1 MKVKEILKDLMAE
14 KEVSEEK
21 EEDAALIP
29 SYEGNNQQRNFINF
43 WNNLKKL
50 WIFSEISRETE
61 STFKGWVKEVSKA
74 PAPKQIGIG
83 AACGWVSGYVMM
95 KVGKAAATA
104 VGGSLILLQ
113 IAHYKGYVTV
123 DWNRLTNDTSSLS
136 DRMKQKLRLQTKSTG
151 EKMLDFAQ
159 KNIYL
164 AGGFTGGFFIGI
176 ASS

>member
-1 MKVKEILKDLMAE
+1 MGEVRTTKEINVQMNVKDLLNMAE
-14 KEVSEEK
+14 KEVAEEK
-21 EEDAALIP
+21 EDIASII
-29 SYEGNNQQRNFINF
+29 SYE
-43 WNNLKKL
+43 
-50 WIFSEISRETE
+50 EISRDTET
-61 STFKGWVKEVSKA
+61 TFKKLVKEASKA

-113 IAHYKGYVTV
+113 IAHYKGYITV
-123 DWNRLTNDTSSLS
+123 DWNRVANDTSSFS
-136 DRMKQKLRLQTKSTG
+136 DRMKDKLKLRTRSTG
-151 EKMLDFAQ
+151 EKTLDFAK
-159 KNIYL
+159 KNVYL

>member
-1 MKVKEILKDLMAE
+1 MSGNRVPGSHPFKANIYIPNIL
-14 KEVSEEK
+14 
-21 EEDAALIP
+21 
-29 SYEGNNQQRNFINF
+29 
-43 WNNLKKL
+43 
-50 WIFSEISRETE
+50 FSEINRETE
-61 STFKGWVKEVSKA
+61 NTFKKMLKEVSKA

-113 IAHYKGYVTV
+113 IAHYKGYITV
-123 DWNRLTNDTSSLS
+123 DWNRMANDSSTFS
-136 DRMKQKLRLQTKSTG
+136 ERMKDKLKLKTRTTG
-151 EKMLDFAQ
+151 EKFFDFAK

>member
-1 MKVKEILKDLMAE
+1 MGKVKEILKDLMAE

-29 SYEGNNQQRNFINF
+29 SYE
-43 WNNLKKL
+43 
-50 WIFSEISRETE
+50 EISRETE

-83 AACGWVSGYVMM
+83 AACGWMSGYIMM

-104 VGGSLILLQ
+104 IGGSLILLQ
-113 IAHYKGYVTV
+113 IAHYKGYITV
-123 DWNRLTNDTSSLS
+123 DWNRMANDSTSIT
-136 DRMKQKLRLQTKSTG
+136 DRMREKLRLQSRTASNAWA
-151 EKMLDFAQ
+151 DFAK
-159 KNIYL
+159 KNVYL

>member
-1 MKVKEILKDLMAE
+1 MGTTTKKIAE
-14 KEVSEEK
+14 KILAIISSNPNSEEK
-21 EEDAALIP
+21 DSLI
-29 SYEGNNQQRNFINF
+29 SYDE
-43 WNNLKKL
+43 L
-50 WIFSEISRETE
+50 SRDTET
-61 STFKGWVKEVSKA
+61 TFKKMIKEVSKA

-123 DWNRLTNDTSSLS
+123 DWNRITNDSSSFS
-136 DRMKQKLRLQTKSTG
+136 DRMKDKLKIQTKSTG
-151 EKMLDFAQ
+151 EKFADFAK
-159 KNIYL
+159 KNVYL
-164 AGGFTGGFFIGI
+164 AGGFTGGFFIGL

>member
-1 MKVKEILKDLMAE
+1 MGEILKDLMAE

-21 EEDAALIP
+21 EEDTALIP
-29 SYEGNNQQRNFINF
+29 SYE
-43 WNNLKKL
+43 
-50 WIFSEISRETE
+50 EISRETE

-83 AACGWVSGYVMM
+83 AACGWISGYVMM

-113 IAHYKGYVTV
+113 IAHYKGYVTA
-123 DWNRLTNDTSSLS
+123 DWNRITNDSSSFS
-136 DRMKQKLRLQTKSTG
+136 DQVKDKLRIRTKSTG
-151 EKMLDFAQ
+151 EKFMDFAK
-159 KNIYL
+159 KNVYL
-164 AGGFTGGFFIGI
+164 AGGFTGGFFIGL

>member
-1 MKVKEILKDLMAE
+1 MGTWGEKIAEKNLTIISSNPNSDEMKVKELINDIMAE
-14 KEVSEEK
+14 KEVSGEK
-21 EEDAALIP
+21 DSLI
-29 SYEGNNQQRNFINF
+29 SYE
-43 WNNLKKL
+43 
-50 WIFSEISRETE
+50 EISRDTET
-61 STFKGWVKEVSKA
+61 TFKKLLKEASKA

-123 DWNRLTNDTSSLS
+123 DWNRITNDSSS
-136 DRMKQKLRLQTKSTG
+136 FSEQVKDKLKIRTKSSG
-151 EKMLDFAQ
+151 EKMMDFAK
-159 KNIYL
+159 KNVYL
-164 AGGFTGGFFIGI
+164 AGGFTGGFFIGL